1 MININNS
8 LRKNVKSMKF
18 SDCISIQKN
27 EYSIVQLIPV
37 RANRNTSTEQ
47 LATMVN
53 KMYKQV
59 NQLIKIENKKLI
71 IQQQFKLTFYIN
83 ITREKIQFYF
93 LIPKI
98 YLNKFKVKF
107 REIWKNIEINE
118 VDELPIDINNF
129 SKYQLK
135 YEYNDILSL
144 NTDKRNN
151 ELLNANLTIIS
162 DLKDKE
168 QVGIIYNFI
177 PTSTRQNNYFHKKY
191 KDNIERYRNGDNL
204 KKHKKFEDYMIITI
218 KNIIIFLDDVIN
230 GLLRIE
236 KNEGDIFTFIRKES
250 SSSTNRKGQ
259 SDICKTQTMIISKA
273 ENKEREK
280 ELITTMANTYR
291 SIDGDNKLIV
301 TKVTKNI
308 DIRKPILNGVSINN
322 TSILECNNFINMP
335 NLDIIKEFDMIQH
348 NKVLE
353 KVAPTSLTNG
363 DIRIGTVKVKE
374 NKEEVFYSIDEQI
387 KRLSRVL
394 LGCMGAGKDYYMV
407 NLAKDIIKANR
418 GLIVID
424 YIDECQLSENIKKIT
439 PKEKLLEIDCS
450 DPNSLQAFLYNE
462 VTYKKDD
469 NIYKKVE
476 IAMQKAQQF
485 ELLLDSINNIGGE
498 LTPRMLRY
506 LYCAGTVAFYNNVN
520 SSFKDVIDIL
530 KSPGKRSEIIMN
542 LDTEAKKIL
551 SEEIEDLMELDKVD
565 KKGNVENYDS
575 KVDGILDR
583 IAKLKS
589 ASLYTKL
596 AFNRGGEN
604 NIDFIKAMNE
614 RKVILIKIPHKSF
627 KTKMLKDLMSTFYLS
642 KIWQAKQLADKNIQ
656 TEVFINEL
664 HQSYHS
670 QLLLEDI
677 LVEHRKYNLTFT
689 FAMHYLEQLTKKCK
703 KSIISSGASFIL
715 ISGCDPKAFDD
726 LEVYFN
732 KDGYT
737 REDIAQ
743 LERYHALCLIKNED
757 ENYSSFVA
765 QLPK

>member
-1 MININNS
+1 M
-8 LRKNVKSMKF
+8 
-18 SDCISIQKN
+18 
-27 EYSIVQLIPV
+27 
-37 RANRNTSTEQ
+37 
-47 LATMVN
+47 
-53 KMYKQV
+53 
-59 NQLIKIENKKLI
+59 
-71 IQQQFKLTFYIN
+71 
-83 ITREKIQFYF
+83 
-93 LIPKI
+93 
-98 YLNKFKVKF
+98 
-107 REIWKNIEINE
+107 
-118 VDELPIDINNF
+118 PIDINDC

-394 LGCMGAGKDYYMV
+394 LGSMGAGKDYYMV

-469 NIYKKVE
+469 NIYKKV
-476 IAMQKAQQF
+476 
-485 ELLLDSINNIGGE
+485 
-498 LTPRMLRY
+498 
-506 LYCAGTVAFYNNVN
+506 
-520 SSFKDVIDIL
+520 
-530 KSPGKRSEIIMN
+530 
-542 LDTEAKKIL
+542 
-551 SEEIEDLMELDKVD
+551 
-565 KKGNVENYDS
+565 
-575 KVDGILDR
+575 
-583 IAKLKS
+583 
-589 ASLYTKL
+589 
-596 AFNRGGEN
+596 
-604 NIDFIKAMNE
+604 
-614 RKVILIKIPHKSF
+614 
-627 KTKMLKDLMSTFYLS
+627 
-642 KIWQAKQLADKNIQ
+642 
-656 TEVFINEL
+656 
-664 HQSYHS
+664 
-670 QLLLEDI
+670 
-677 LVEHRKYNLTFT
+677 
-689 FAMHYLEQLTKKCK
+689 
-703 KSIISSGASFIL
+703 
-715 ISGCDPKAFDD
+715 
-726 LEVYFN
+726 
-732 KDGYT
+732 
-737 REDIAQ
+737 
-743 LERYHALCLIKNED
+743 
-757 ENYSSFVA
+757 
-765 QLPK
+765 

>member
-1 MININNS
+1 M
-8 LRKNVKSMKF
+8 KMKSIKL
-18 SDCISIQKN
+18 SDYFEIRNPKYEILKLTPTKS
-27 EYSIVQLIPV
+27 
-37 RANRNTSTEQ
+37 NRNNQTDKIAE
-47 LATMVN
+47 LVN
-53 KMYKQV
+53 KMYRKTDK
-59 NQLIKIENKKLI
+59 LIYKENKKLI
-71 IQQQFKLTFYIN
+71 VEPQYKFMFYVHI
-83 ITREKIQFYF
+83 EKYSVKFFTI
-93 LIPKI
+93 IPKI
-98 YLNKFKVKF
+98 YSNQFKVKF
-107 REIWKNIEINE
+107 REIWKNIQIDT
-118 VDELPIDINNF
+118 VDKLPIDINSCTKF
-129 SKYQLK
+129 QLSYK
-135 YEYNDILSL
+135 NDDALSL
-144 NTDKRNN
+144 KVDLRDNS
-151 ELLNANLTIIS
+151 LLNANLSVVDIMKEGEVIS
-162 DLKDKE
+162 IL
-168 QVGIIYNFI
+168 YNFI
-177 PTSTRQNNYFHKKY
+177 PVSEKSNNYFKINTYPKSIQKY
-191 KDNIERYRNGDNL
+191 KSGENL
-204 KKHKKFEDYMIITI
+204 KKS
-218 KNIIIFLDDVIN
+218 KNIKDISIIVLKNFILLINNVIN
-230 GLLRIE
+230 VLLNTSQNSNLIIE
-236 KNEGDIFTFIRKES
+236 PLQYEI
-250 SSSTNRKGQ
+250 SSSTRRK
-259 SDICKTQTMIISKA
+259 SNKAICNMQGLILVKSTEET
-273 ENKEREK
+273 REIELSNTLANTFK
-280 ELITTMANTYR
+280 VINDNNELIIN
-291 SIDGDNKLIV
+291 
-301 TKVTKNI
+301 KVTKNI
-308 DIRKPILNGVSINN
+308 DIKRTVINHVNINKTTIEEDSNFISLPSTDVIKQFNIIEHNKIVEIPAPKSLLNG
-322 TSILECNNFINMP
+322 E
-335 NLDIIKEFDMIQH
+335 
-348 NKVLE
+348 
-353 KVAPTSLTNG
+353 
-363 DIRIGTVKVKE
+363 IRIGTVKVKE
-374 NKEEVFYSIDEQI
+374 NKEEVFYSMDEQI

-394 LGCMGAGKDYYMV
+394 LGSMGAGKDYYMV
-407 NLAKDIIKANR
+407 NLAKDIIKADR

-469 NIYKKVE
+469 NIYTKIE

-485 ELLLDSINNIGGE
+485 ELLLNSVNDVGSE

-506 LYCAGTVAFYNNVN
+506 LYCSGTIAFYNNIN

-530 KSPGKRSEIIMN
+530 KSPSKRAEVIQN
-542 LDTEAKKIL
+542 LDAEGKNIL
-551 SEEIEDLMELDKVD
+551 VEEIEDLEELNKID

-737 REDIAQ
+737 KEDIAQ
-743 LERYHALCLIKNED
+743 LERYHALCLIKNET
-757 ENYSSFVA
+757 ENYSSFICK
-765 QLPK
+765 LPS

>member
-47 LATMVN
+47 LAVMVN

-59 NQLIKIENKKLI
+59 NQLVKIENKKLI

-83 ITREKIQFYF
+83 ITKDKIQFYF

-107 REIWKNIEINE
+107 REIWRNIEINE
-118 VDELPIDINNF
+118 VDELPIDINDC

-230 GLLRIE
+230 GLLKIE
-236 KNEGDIFTFIRKES
+236 KNKDDIFTFIRKES

-280 ELITTMANTYR
+280 ELITTMANTYK

-394 LGCMGAGKDYYMV
+394 
-407 NLAKDIIKANR
+407 
-418 GLIVID
+418 
-424 YIDECQLSENIKKIT
+424 
-439 PKEKLLEIDCS
+439 
-450 DPNSLQAFLYNE
+450 
-462 VTYKKDD
+462 
-469 NIYKKVE
+469 
-476 IAMQKAQQF
+476 
-485 ELLLDSINNIGGE
+485 
-498 LTPRMLRY
+498 
-506 LYCAGTVAFYNNVN
+506 
-520 SSFKDVIDIL
+520 
-530 KSPGKRSEIIMN
+530 
-542 LDTEAKKIL
+542 
-551 SEEIEDLMELDKVD
+551 
-565 KKGNVENYDS
+565 
-575 KVDGILDR
+575 
-583 IAKLKS
+583 
-589 ASLYTKL
+589 
-596 AFNRGGEN
+596 
-604 NIDFIKAMNE
+604 
-614 RKVILIKIPHKSF
+614 
-627 KTKMLKDLMSTFYLS
+627 
-642 KIWQAKQLADKNIQ
+642 
-656 TEVFINEL
+656 
-664 HQSYHS
+664 
-670 QLLLEDI
+670 
-677 LVEHRKYNLTFT
+677 
-689 FAMHYLEQLTKKCK
+689 
-703 KSIISSGASFIL
+703 
-715 ISGCDPKAFDD
+715 
-726 LEVYFN
+726 
-732 KDGYT
+732 
-737 REDIAQ
+737 
-743 LERYHALCLIKNED
+743 
-757 ENYSSFVA
+757 
-765 QLPK
+765 

>member
-1 MININNS
+1 M
-8 LRKNVKSMKF
+8 KMKSIKL
-18 SDCISIQKN
+18 SDYFEIRNPKYEILKLTPTKS
-27 EYSIVQLIPV
+27 
-37 RANRNTSTEQ
+37 NRNNQTDKIAE
-47 LATMVN
+47 LVN
-53 KMYKQV
+53 KMYRKTDK
-59 NQLIKIENKKLI
+59 LIYKENKKLI
-71 IQQQFKLTFYIN
+71 VEPQYKFMFYIH
-83 ITREKIQFYF
+83 IEKYSVKFFTI
-93 LIPKI
+93 IPKI
-98 YLNKFKVKF
+98 YSNQFKVKF
-107 REIWKNIEINE
+107 REIWKNIQIDT
-118 VDELPIDINNF
+118 VDKLPIDINSCTKF
-129 SKYQLK
+129 QLSYK
-135 YEYNDILSL
+135 NDDALSL
-144 NTDKRNN
+144 KVDLRDNS
-151 ELLNANLTIIS
+151 LLNANLSVVDIMKEGEVIS
-162 DLKDKE
+162 IL
-168 QVGIIYNFI
+168 YNFI
-177 PTSTRQNNYFHKKY
+177 PVSEKSNNYFKINTYPKSIQKY
-191 KDNIERYRNGDNL
+191 KSGENL
-204 KKHKKFEDYMIITI
+204 KKS
-218 KNIIIFLDDVIN
+218 KNIKDLSIIVLKNFILLINNVIN
-230 GLLRIE
+230 VLLNTSQNSNLIIE
-236 KNEGDIFTFIRKES
+236 PLQYEI
-250 SSSTNRKGQ
+250 SSSTRRK
-259 SDICKTQTMIISKA
+259 SNKAICNMQGLILVKSTEET
-273 ENKEREK
+273 REIELSNTLANTFK
-280 ELITTMANTYR
+280 VINDNNELIIN
-291 SIDGDNKLIV
+291 
-301 TKVTKNI
+301 KVTKNI
-308 DIRKPILNGVSINN
+308 DIKRTVINHVN
-322 TSILECNNFINMP
+322 INKTTIEEDSNFISLPSTDVIKQFN
-335 NLDIIKEFDMIQH
+335 IIEH
-348 NKVLE
+348 NKIVE
-353 KVAPTSLTNG
+353 IPAPKSLLSG

-450 DPNSLQAFLYNE
+450 DPNSLQSFLYNE
-462 VTYKKDD
+462 VTYKEDD
-469 NIYKKVE
+469 DIYTKFE
-476 IAMQKAQQF
+476 ISMQKAQQF

-530 KSPGKRSEIIMN
+530 KSPEKRSEIIIN

-551 SEEIEDLMELDKVD
+551 SEEIEDLEELNKVD

-642 KIWQAKQLADKNIQ
+642 KIWQAKQLSDKNIQ

>member
-37 RANRNTSTEQ
+37 RANRNNSTEQ
-47 LATMVN
+47 LAVMVN

-59 NQLIKIENKKLI
+59 NQLVKIENKKLI

-83 ITREKIQFYF
+83 ITKDKIQFYF

-118 VDELPIDINNF
+118 VDELPIDINDCT
-129 SKYQLK
+129 KYQLK

-144 NTDKRNN
+144 NIDKRNN

-348 NKVLE
+348 NKCVELKAPKCLE
-353 KVAPTSLTNG
+353 NG
-363 DIRIGTVKVKE
+363 DIRIGTVKNKE
-374 NKEEVFYSIDEQI
+374 NSQDVFYSIDEQI
-387 KRLSRVL
+387 KRLGKIL
-394 LGCMGAGKDYYMV
+394 LGSMGSGKSYYMQ
-407 NLAKDIIKANR
+407 NMAKDIIKDGR

-424 YIDECQLSENIKKIT
+424 YIDKCQLSDSIKSVAPADKVI
-439 PKEKLLEIDCS
+439 EINFNN
-450 DPNSLQAFLYNE
+450 PNQLQVFNYNE
-462 VTYKKDD
+462 LNFNNNDDIYYKV
-469 NIYKKVE
+469 N
-476 IAMQKAQQF
+476 IAMQKAEQIQV
-485 ELLLDSINNIGGE
+485 LIDSINDDYSK

-506 LYCAGTVAFYNNVN
+506 LYSSATVVYFINQNASLKEIIN
-520 SSFKDVIDIL
+520 IL
-530 KSPGKRSEIIMN
+530 KYPNAREKLFSKLP
-542 LDTEAKKIL
+542 TEANDL
-551 SEEIEDLMELDKVD
+551 LLEEIEDLKDLDKID
-565 KKGNVENYDS
+565 NKGNVTNYDS

-583 IAKLKS
+583 VSWLKTN
-589 ASLYTKL
+589 LFTKI
-596 AFNRGGEN
+596 AFNKEADN
-604 NIDFIKAMNE
+604 NINFVEAMKQN
-614 RKVILIKIPHKSF
+614 KVILIKIPEQYFKSRMIRNVIATYF
-627 KTKMLKDLMSTFYLS
+627 LNKVWISKQIDCSTH
-642 KIWQAKQLADKNIQ
+642 
-656 TEVFINEL
+656 TELF
-664 HQSYHS
+664 
-670 QLLLEDI
+670 
-677 LVEHRKYNLTFT
+677 
-689 FAMHYLEQLTKKCK
+689 
-703 KSIISSGASFIL
+703 
-715 ISGCDPKAFDD
+715 FD
-726 LEVYFN
+726 E
-732 KDGYT
+732 
-737 REDIAQ
+737 I
-743 LERYHALCLIKNED
+743 H
-757 ENYSSFVA
+757 
-765 QLPK
+765 